1 MHHQKTMGPSAE
13 VLHRW
18 FAEFSS
24 GEAARGWSVL
34 ATQAAITEKHR
45 KCSGNLL
52 NFVGWHK
59 KKNTSK
65 QNTCARDRI
74 FHNILL
80 LTTLRRGF
88 MKSQT
93 MIVTSIQFEAKI

>member
-80 LTTLRRGF
+80 LT
-88 MKSQT
+88 
-93 MIVTSIQFEAKI
+93 FEKYFYQIIKYIYIYISTI